1 MDNVNQI
8 LIENYLEGKLTA
20 QEKAD
25 FELRLTKDSELA
37 KQYADLQDFMIA
49 MQSFGRN
56 ELKQELQAIA
66 DMEAL
71 PADIFEQSTQKK
83 TRESDVKVRKISYRK
98 LISIAAVIL
107 IITVPTL
114 MLLNKQKMSPE
125 ELYQSYFEVY
135 PNVAAPIVRSESPK
149 NSLEQAM
156 AIYEQKDY
164 KGAIDKLQ
172 KIKVETKDKEAVG
185 FYLAMAYLANGNTNQ
200 AIEKFQKLQQQS
212 LATYQDQTTWYLA
225 LAFLSNKE
233 LEKSKTQLIKLSKKD
248 SFYKNKATKLLKS
261 L

>member
-49 MQSFGRN
+49 MQTFGRN
-56 ELKQELQAIA
+56 GLKQELKAIA
-66 DMEAL
+66 DMEPL
-71 PADIFEQSTQKK
+71 PVDLFDQPAQKK
-83 TRESDVKVRKISYRK
+83 TEKSDVKVRKISYRK
-98 LISIAAVIL
+98 LISIAAIIL

-114 MLLNKQKMSPE
+114 LLLNTQKMSPE

-149 NSLEQAM
+149 TSLEQAM
-156 AIYEQKDY
+156 GIYEQKDY

-172 KIKVETKDKEAVG
+172 NIKVETKDKEAVG
-185 FYLAMAYLANGNTNQ
+185 FYLGMAYLANGNTNQ

-212 LATYQDQTTWYLA
+212 LTTYQDQTTWYLA

-233 LEKSKTQLIKLSKKD
+233 LEKSKAQLIKLSKKD
-248 SFYKNKATKLLKS
+248 SFYKKKATKLLKS